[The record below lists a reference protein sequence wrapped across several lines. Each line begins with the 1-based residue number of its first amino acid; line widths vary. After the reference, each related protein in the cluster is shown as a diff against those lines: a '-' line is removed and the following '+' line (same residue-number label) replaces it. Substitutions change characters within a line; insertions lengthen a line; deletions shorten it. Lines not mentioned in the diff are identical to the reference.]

1 MEVGL
6 LAPVGPEGP
15 QHPGFQRG
23 HPAASSVSEGA
34 SQPSLCGAAQHSR
47 GSR

>member
-6 LAPVGPEGP
+6 SAPVGLEGP

-34 SQPSLCGAAQHSR
+34 SEPSLRGAAQHSR
-47 GSR
+47 DSR